1 MFDALPLAA
10 EPYAAALDLVL
21 SCVSANFAREPAIA
35 LLRSPH
41 FDFGS
46 AAPKPL
52 AKAGRTLTIV
62 DDVPALDRALAEAG
76 YLGDADSLDR
86 LLETWR
92 AAAPTRGRARRRR
105 SAPVM
110 CCAISCASCSPLR
123 SPAPA
128 SEHLAQ
134 SS

>member
-41 FDFGS
+41 FRFRAALKPS
-46 AAPKPL
+46 ARRR
-52 AKAGRTLTIV
+52 AGHDIV
-62 DDVPALDRALAEAG
+62 EDVPALDRALAEAG

-92 AAAPTRGRARRRR
+92 TAAPTRGRVAQALRAGEVLRDLVRELESAVGRRRQRR
-105 SAPVM
+105 S
-110 CCAISCASCSPLR
+110 ILR
-123 SPAPA
+123 VF
-128 SEHLAQ
+128 
-134 SS
+134 